1 MTAVPA
7 TFGKYYLTSKLAT
20 GGMAEIYLAK
30 LIGPDGFEK
39 PLVIKQIHPQYSS
52 ESQFVDLFVAEA
64 KTLVSLSHGNI
75 VPIYELGVVE
85 RIYFIAMEYI
95 DGPTLER
102 LGRAL
107 KRHGDSLSP
116 HFASYI
122 TAEVLKGLDYAH
134 RKSDGVI
141 HRDLSPRNV
150 MVSREG
156 EVKLVDFGLA
166 VHAEGR
172 QLSRGAGGR
181 PAGSFPYMS
190 PEQVRGET
198 LDPRSDL
205 FSAGVLFWEMLT
217 GRSLFADPDPDET
230 LKNVRT
236 ADIPAPSDVNPEIPE
251 VLDKVCLRA
260 LERDPD
266 DRYQSAAKFLR
277 PLTRFLYTSDLV
289 IGPAELSRLVA
300 QTCPASN
307 PDILLS
313 EHAPAAS
320 NPAGDD
326 GGKHLGGTVVME
338 GRADGKSGKKKRA
351 DTVQTFATNAVW
363 QEELREAKV
372 ETMPDGSSP
381 PREILPDGTGEIS
394 RVSLP
399 PTAARVWTTRLAVI
413 AALGFAVLA
422 LALWRAR
429 GGDGARAQNQMPD
442 ARGAT
447 AISADAAITE
457 PDAGTG
463 MAGPID
469 AAAEPVDARPP
480 RPSADARAAVR
491 KKRDAGVRKTVGSGT
506 LKIGAQPW
514 ANVSIDGVRVG
525 QAPGAFPVSAG
536 KHTVILEYKGERKT
550 FGVQL
555 EDGETKNLS
564 HSFGSV
570 MP

>member
-7 TFGKYYLTSKLAT
+7 TFGKYYLTAKLAT

-30 LIGPDGFEK
+30 LIGPGGFEK

-52 ESQFVDLFVAEA
+52 EAQFVDLFVAEA

-102 LGRAL
+102 LGRSL
-107 KRHGDSLSP
+107 VRHGDSLSP
-116 HFASYI
+116 EFAAYI
-122 TAEVLKGLDYAH
+122 TAEILKGLDYAH
-134 RKSDGVI
+134 RKGNGVI

-190 PEQVRGET
+190 PEQVRGDT
-198 LDPRSDL
+198 LDRRSDL

-217 GRSLFADPDPDET
+217 GEPLFADPDPDET
-230 LKNVRT
+230 LKRVRE
-236 ADIPAPSDVNPEIPE
+236 AEIAAPSEVNPEVPE
-251 VLDKVCLRA
+251 VLDKICLRA

-277 PLTRFLYTSDLV
+277 GLTRYLYSSDIV

-300 QTCPASN
+300 ESCPPSNRELRAFTESPQASN
-307 PDILLS
+307 PD
-313 EHAPAAS
+313 EAE
-320 NPAGDD
+320 G
-326 GGKHLGGTVVME
+326 HLGGTVVME
-338 GRADGKSGKKKRA
+338 GREATNRSKKKRA
-351 DTVQTFATNAVW
+351 STVQTFATNAVW
-363 QEELREAKV
+363 QEELREANAQ
-372 ETMPDGSSP
+372 TAPQISATPDV
-381 PREILPDGTGEIS
+381 TGQID
-394 RVSLP
+394 RSLP
-399 PTAARVWTTRLAVI
+399 PTAARVWTTRVAVI

-422 LALWRAR
+422 LLLWRSQQNGA
-429 GGDGARAQNQMPD
+429 ARAENPGID
-442 ARGAT
+442 APADF
-447 AISADAAITE
+447 ADAAAPVIPADARIPE
-457 PDAGTG
+457 PDA
-463 MAGPID
+463 APLVAADAAPPID
-469 AAAEPVDARPP
+469 ARVV
-480 RPSADARAAVR
+480 VR
-491 KKRDAGVRKTVGSGT
+491 KRRDAGHRRPAGKGF
-506 LKIGAQPW
+506 LLIGAQPW
-514 ANVSIDGVRVG
+514 ANVAIDGTGVG
-525 QAPGAFPVSAG
+525 QAPGRFPVSAG
-536 KHTVILEYKGERKT
+536 NHVVVLEYKGQTRT
-550 FGVQL
+550 FRVTL
-555 EDGETKNLS
+555 ADGQTKNLS